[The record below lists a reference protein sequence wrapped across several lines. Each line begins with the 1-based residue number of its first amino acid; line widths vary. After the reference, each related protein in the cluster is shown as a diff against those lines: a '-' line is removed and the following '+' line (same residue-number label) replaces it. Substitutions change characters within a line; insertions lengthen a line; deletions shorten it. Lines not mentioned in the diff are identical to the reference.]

1 MSHIVQ
7 QILLQVFLILLNA
20 FFAMTEIAVISLTP
34 AKLKKG
40 VEEGDKKAKKLLKL
54 VEEPSGFLSTI
65 QIGITL
71 AGFLGSAFAA
81 DSFSEYLTDW
91 IYRDLGFT
99 ALSLNALDKI
109 SVIIITLILSY
120 FTLIFGEL
128 VPKRIAMQ
136 KPMQVARMA
145 CGVVSAVAFIM
156 KPVVWFLS
164 FSTNLIL
171 RLLRMK
177 VEAEEES
184 VTAEE
189 IRLMVDL
196 GEEKGTIDKEEGEWI
211 DNVFEFADTT
221 AYDCMTHV
229 SDVEAISANQTP
241 EEIIALIQETG
252 FSRFPVY
259 ERDVHNIL
267 GILNVR
273 DFFINLNS
281 ANPKPLKELL
291 RPAYFVPESLSA
303 SVLFED
309 MRKKKVHLAI
319 VVDEY
324 GETGGVVTM
333 EDLLEEIVGNIYDE
347 FDPLE
352 PAEIEQVSD
361 NLWKISGSADIEDV
375 AQELGISVPE
385 DADYDTLGGMVFSCL
400 RTIPKD
406 GSSLDV
412 TVCGLD
418 IHVDSIKNR
427 RIEQALVKKVEEP
440 KEEETAEK
448 DKDKKEGA

>member
-1 MSHIVQ
+1 MNHIVQ
-7 QILLQVFLILLNA
+7 QILLQIFLIFLNA

-34 AKLKKG
+34 AKLRKS

-81 DSFSEYLTDW
+81 DSFSEYLVDW
-91 IYRDLGFT
+91 IYYGLGFT
-99 ALSLNALDKI
+99 SLSLSTLDTI

-136 KPMQVARMA
+136 KPMQVARIS
-145 CGVVSAVAFIM
+145 CGIVSGVAFVM

-164 FSTNLIL
+164 FSTNLVL

-177 VEAEEES
+177 VEAEEEA
-184 VTAEE
+184 VTEEE

-196 GEEKGTIDKEEGEWI
+196 GEEKGTIDKEEKEWI
-211 DNVFEFADTT
+211 DNVFEFGDTT

-229 SDVEAISANQTP
+229 SDVEAISCD
-241 EEIIALIQETG
+241 ESVHEIMDLIQKTG
-252 FSRFPVY
+252 YSRFPVY
-259 ERDVHNIL
+259 EKDIHNIL

-273 DFFINLNS
+273 DFFINQS
-281 ANPKPLKELL
+281 SSDPIPLRDLL
-291 RPAYFVPESLSA
+291 RPAYFVPESVAASA
-303 SVLFED
+303 LFED
-309 MRKKKVHLAI
+309 MRKKKIHLAI

-324 GETGGVVTM
+324 GETGGIVTM

-347 FDPLE
+347 FDPQE
-352 PAEIEQVSD
+352 PVQIEQVSE
-361 NLWKISGSADIEDV
+361 NVWKISGSADIEDV
-375 AQELGISVPE
+375 VEELKITLPE
-385 DADYDTLGGMVFSCL
+385 NADYDTFGGMVFSCL

-406 GSSLDV
+406 GSTLDIDI
-412 TVCGLD
+412 CGLN
-418 IHVDSIKNR
+418 IHVDTIKNR
-427 RIEQALVKKVEEP
+427 RIEQALVKKIIQP
-440 KEEETAEK
+440 QPATEK
-448 DKDKKEGA
+448 SERKD

>member
-1 MSHIVQ
+1 MNQIVQ
-7 QILLQVFLILLNA
+7 QILLQIFLIFLNA

-34 AKLKKG
+34 AKLRKN
-40 VEEGDKKAKKLLKL
+40 VEEGDKKAEKLLKL

-81 DSFSEYLTDW
+81 DSFSEYLVDW
-91 IYRDLGFT
+91 IYVDLGFT
-99 ALSLNALDKI
+99 AFSLDVLDTV

-136 KPMQVARMA
+136 KPMEVARVS
-145 CGVVSAVAFIM
+145 CGIVSGVAFVM

-171 RLLRMK
+171 RLLHLK

-184 VTAEE
+184 VTEEE

-196 GEEKGTIDKEEGEWI
+196 GEEKGTIDKEEREWI
-211 DNVFEFADTT
+211 DNVFEFGDTT

-229 SDVEAISANQTP
+229 SDVEAISADQSP
-241 EEIIALIQETG
+241 EEIISLVQQTG

-259 ERDVHNIL
+259 ERDIHNIL
-267 GILNVR
+267 GLLNVR
-273 DFFINLNS
+273 DFFINQS
-281 ANPKPLKELL
+281 AVEPRPLTELL

-309 MRKKKVHLAI
+309 MRKKKIHLAI
-319 VVDEY
+319 VVDED
-324 GETGGVVTM
+324 GETSGIVTM

-352 PAEIEQVSD
+352 PAEIEQVSE

-375 AQELGISVPE
+375 AQELGITLPE

-406 GSSLDV
+406 GSTLDV
-412 TVCGLD
+412 TVCGLN

-427 RIEQALVKKVEEP
+427 RIEQALVKKVDQPEQEQ
-440 KEEETAEK
+440 
-448 DKDKKEGA
+448 

>member
-164 FSTNLIL
+164 FSTNLVL

>member
-427 RIEQALVKKVEEP
+427 RIEQVLVKKVEEP